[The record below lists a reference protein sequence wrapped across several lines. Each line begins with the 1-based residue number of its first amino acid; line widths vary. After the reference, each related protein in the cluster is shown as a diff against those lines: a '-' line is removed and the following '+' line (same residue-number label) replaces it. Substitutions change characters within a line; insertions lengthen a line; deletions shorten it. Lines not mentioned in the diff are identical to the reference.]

1 MMPYSTDTP
10 YSEQQQRPRPTAP
23 ERRTKRV
30 ELALSPSEYTA
41 IQQAAAQA
49 GLSVAAYIRQAAVIQ
64 AHIV

>member
-1 MMPYSTDTP
+1 MMPYSIDA
-10 YSEQQQRPRPTAP
+10 YHDEQQLPRPVAP

-30 ELALSPSEYTA
+30 EIALAPSEYTA